1 MGAHGTPIPWD
12 VLEELD
18 GLVFLCKFLEIKMKI
33 YLHALGKLQRD
44 PTNEDFEPAVGDHL
58 AHRLS
63 SSSNV
68 CYQSPMKL
76 VKKSTLMSINS
87 C

>member
-1 MGAHGTPIPWD
+1 MGAHGTPVPWD

-18 GLVFLCKFLEIKMKI
+18 SLVILCKFLEIKMKI
-33 YLHALGKLQRD
+33 FLHTLGKLQRD

-58 AHRLS
+58 AYRLS

-76 VKKSTLMSINS
+76 VKKSTLMSVNS